1 MRKDTS
7 CTPRPSGT
15 SNTKGRGMHS
25 GDLEFAKRAK
35 SIEDEFFATPLTQVA
50 PQSTRGLAEM
60 AKALHR
66 LEDLA
71 KQQYAQKDQLR

>member
-1 MRKDTS
+1 
-7 CTPRPSGT
+7 
-15 SNTKGRGMHS
+15 MHS
-25 GDLEFAKRAK
+25 GDLEFAKQAQ
-35 SIEDEFFATPLTQVA
+35 SIEDEFFATPLARMV

-66 LEDLA
+66 LEDLV